1 MLKHLH
7 FKTMLLLCALIAGVS
22 SAWAEEAYYTLDGTI
37 TTGGNSN
44 YAQDGGGLTQNDIE
58 WSVTGNTTISPWRIG
73 GKSITDVD
81 REAYSKTAMDAAIS
95 KIDLEIGDINLEA
108 VNSITL
114 IVASDNSFTS
124 VIQTIKET
132 SITANSTLSFNPS
145 ASEWAKGAYYKFVFN
160 VTQSKDSNKYIQFKS
175 AKFYKAIDIS
185 KETPVLSFPQ
195 DSYTA
200 DINDGFTAPAL
211 TNETG
216 VTVTYSSS
224 EESVATVDAS
234 TGAVT
239 LKGVGSTTITA
250 SFAGNDTYNSAS
262 AEYALTVSD
271 RNANDGSAE
280 HPYTVAEA
288 RAAIDANEGITNVYA
303 TGIVS
308 EIVTAFNSQFGN
320 ISYNISDDG
329 ETTSAQLQAYRG
341 KGIDGA
347 NFTSADDIQV
357 GDIVVVYGNLKKY
370 NSTYEFDQDN
380 QLVSLYRIPVAQKE
394 DAELIVEDDF
404 SMEITTTKPVEDI
417 YAATSDG
424 EVTVTSG
431 NPSIVKVENGV
442 LTALAKGTAEIT
454 VSIAAT
460 DTYKS
465 ASAKINVT
473 VTVKDAV
480 QPEGAGAGSGYA
492 LVTDASTLAD
502 GDRLLITSTG
512 TYTASK
518 VTYNFSWAMAEQDGT
533 IRKTA
538 DITIEDNKISTV
550 PNNAQV
556 VTLETAPDGKWYL
569 KVDDNNYLNSSNK
582 GVATSTTKEA
592 FGISITE
599 NMATISGNDIYLQC
613 NPNSGNARFAFYS
626 STQKPIQ
633 LFRAFDATSFD
644 ITVTAAGWR
653 TLVTAVDATLPE
665 GLTAY
670 VVTEVA
676 DNAIKLATAT
686 DIKANTPYILEGA
699 AGDYTLTVAESATAP
714 ATNLLQISTETTGN
728 GVYVLANDDTK
739 GVGFYK
745 WVGGSLGAGRVY
757 LPAPATAPE
766 FLSFV
771 FDSET
776 TGIND
781 VRGKKADVRGE
792 VYNLNGQR
800 VANPTKGL
808 YIVNGKKVAIK

>member
-1 MLKHLH
+1 MLKQLH

-22 SAWAEEAYYTLDGTI
+22 SAWAQEEVTITSFSNASQEGWTITNADYATAGGGYYKLISSDASIVSPSITWSNYTDITITISARKFGGPDATQGKISVSQGDTELATYSPTGTSIVASSALAISPTTGTI
-37 TTGGNSN
+37 TISCPGASSSKGCGVQSVVIKGKEIISPNEPSVVLSETSLDFGKVNFGETKELTFTITPANLTTDLTIECDNNKYEVTPTSVASSVSSATTISVTAKPTVLTDDMN
-44 YAQDGGGLTQNDIE
+44 GAITISGGGLKANKT
-58 WSVTGNTTISPWRIG
+58 VTLQT
-73 GKSITDVD
+73 
-81 REAYSKTAMDAAIS
+81 
-95 KIDLEIGDINLEA
+95 
-108 VNSITL
+108 
-114 IVASDNSFTS
+114 IVAD
-124 VIQTIKET
+124 
-132 SITANSTLSFNPS
+132 P
-145 ASEWAKGAYYKFVFN
+145 
-160 VTQSKDSNKYIQFKS
+160 
-175 AKFYKAIDIS
+175 
-185 KETPVLSFPQ
+185 
-195 DSYTA
+195 
-200 DINDGFTAPAL
+200 
-211 TNETG
+211 
-216 VTVTYSSS
+216 
-224 EESVATVDAS
+224 
-234 TGAVT
+234 
-239 LKGVGSTTITA
+239 
-250 SFAGNDTYNSAS
+250 
-262 AEYALTVSD
+262 
-271 RNANDGSAE
+271 NANDGSAE

-288 RAAIDANEGITNVYA
+288 RAAIDSNEGITNVYA

-308 EIVTAFNSQFGN
+308 EIVTAFSSQYGN

-329 ETTSAQLQAYRG
+329 ETTSAQLQAFRG
-341 KGIDGA
+341 KGLDGA
-347 NFTSADDIQV
+347 DFTSADDIQV
-357 GDIVVVYGNLKKY
+357 GDIVVVYGNLKKF
-370 NSTYEFDQDN
+370 NSTYEFDQNN
-380 QLVSLYRIPVAQKE
+380 QLVSLYRIPVAQKA
-394 DAELIVEDDF
+394 DAELIVADAF
-404 SMEITTTKPVEDI
+404 NMEVTTTKAIDDKL
-417 YAATSDG
+417 YLTDSDG
-424 EVTVTSG
+424 EVTVTSSD
-431 NPSIVKVENGV
+431 PTVVKVENGELV
-442 LTALAKGTAEIT
+442 ALAKGSAVIT
-454 VSIAAT
+454 ISVAAT
-460 DTYKS
+460 DEFKAVSKT
-465 ASAKINVT
+465 INVT

-480 QPEGAGAGSGYA
+480 QPEGAGAGSGYV

-518 VTYNFSWAMAEQDGT
+518 VTYNFSWAMAEQEGT

-699 AGDYTLTVAESATAP
+699 VGDYTLTAAESATAP

-757 LPAPATAPE
+757 LPAPTNAPE

-781 VRGKKADVRGE
+781 VRGKMADVRGDFFD
-792 VYNLNGQR
+792 LQGR
-800 VANPTKGL
+800 KVAQPTKGL
-808 YIVNGKKVAIK
+808 YIVNGRKVIK